1 MLLGNEAFKISLFLL
16 EGMKIDLEN
25 TKRVS
30 DVKAGKRKKIAK
42 ICDQVFLVRGIP
54 PSPNISRIIGHT
66 WKWRL
71 F

>member
-1 MLLGNEAFKISLFLL
+1 MLLRNETFKISLFLL
-16 EGMKIDLEN
+16 EGVKIDFEN

-30 DVKAGKRKKIAK
+30 DVKAGKRKTTTKIR
-42 ICDQVFLVRGIP
+42 DQGFLVRGIP

-71 F
+71 L